1 MKEEQRY
8 AQQLQIEMD
17 RNKCLKGNW
26 DELKSISAL
35 LKDMVFQLTRI
46 ADAIQGDVLEPEEVY
61 SEETLNNLRQACNA
75 AVPPGV
81 VSNLEEELQA
91 FNFNPPTKKKN

>member
-1 MKEEQRY
+1 MSKMNESYYREKHLEILQGILM
-8 AQQLQIEMD
+8 QLE
-17 RNKCLKGNW
+17 
-26 DELKSISAL
+26 
-35 LKDMVFQLTRI
+35 RI

-81 VSNLEEELQA
+81 VRNLEEELQA

>member
-1 MKEEQRY
+1 
-8 AQQLQIEMD
+8 
-17 RNKCLKGNW
+17 
-26 DELKSISAL
+26 
-35 LKDMVFQLTRI
+35 MVFQLTRI

-61 SEETLNNLRQACNA
+61 SEETLNHLRQACNA

-81 VSNLEEELQA
+81 VRDLEEELQT